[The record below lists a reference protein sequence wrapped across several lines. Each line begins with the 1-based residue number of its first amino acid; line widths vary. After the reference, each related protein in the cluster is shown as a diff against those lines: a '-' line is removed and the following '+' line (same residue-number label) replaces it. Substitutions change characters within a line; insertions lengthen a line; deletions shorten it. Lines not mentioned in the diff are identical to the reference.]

1 MSTETPNISL
11 GSHPLSSVSSAAHE
25 PKSSTAQSVNEAQS
39 TIKDEDDDLLDDEE
53 MIDGDAEEEPQAQAQ
68 PQTAAERT
76 AQRRKMKRF
85 R

>member
-1 MSTETPNISL
+1 MGAS
-11 GSHPLSSVSSAAHE
+11 G
-25 PKSSTAQSVNEAQS
+25 QDNEGQAGV
-39 TIKDEDDDLLDDEE
+39 KDEDDDILDDEE
-53 MIDGDAEEEPQAQAQ
+53 MLEGEGEGEGDAPPQ